1 MPGPD
6 PHPTP
11 SIPLPARQLTDAELA
26 ALRAPYEALI
36 GFVPPRIMARSELG
50 ARLDPELLQ
59 LQEAVRTRAM
69 YPACFDVKTAQL
81 MLFGILLALMGDA
94 ARLHAIAARR
104 AGASWEELHAVVGLA
119 YLFRGMPAANLGA
132 EMLLKLAEAEGAAAP
147 PA

>member
-6 PHPTP
+6 HATR
-11 SIPLPARQLTDAELA
+11 SSAALPARQLGEAELA
-26 ALRAPYEALI
+26 ALRAPYTELI
-36 GFVPPRIMARSELG
+36 GFVPPRIQARTELG
-50 ARLDPELLQ
+50 SRLDPELLR
-59 LQEAVRTRAM
+59 LQEAARLRAM
-69 YPACFDVKTAQL
+69 NPACFDVKTSQL

-132 EMLLKLAEAEGAAAP
+132 EVLLKMAEAEGHSAP
-147 PA
+147 A

>member
-11 SIPLPARQLTDAELA
+11 STPLPARRLTDAELA

-132 EMLLKLAEAEGAAAP
+132 EVLLKLAEAEGAAAP